1 MQQFQYQH
9 TTQYFE
15 THGQGAPVV
24 LLHGF
29 GFDATIWKHQIAALA
44 TSYQCIVPYLPGIKE
59 GSSLTGKIEA
69 SLTDYNDVVVALL
82 DHLHVSAAV
91 IIGHSMGGYIAAAMA
106 ASHPKRVKA
115 IGFVHSTTYADSAEK
130 KENRRKA
137 IAVMEQYGGASF
149 LQSIMPNFFGAAFKN
164 EHPEVVAACI
174 DNSNIFPTITLQA
187 YYYAMMMRPDNSSV
201 LQLKKPVLWIAGTE
215 DGAVPL
221 NDILQQAAMAELTY
235 IHVLPAV
242 GHMGMLEAPQQ
253 VNQYL
258 LAFLKGVHA

>member
-15 THGQGAPVV
+15 TYGQGAPVV

-29 GFDATIWKHQIAALA
+29 GFDATIWKHQVAALA
-44 TSYQCIVPYLPGIKE
+44 TSYQCIVPYLPGIIT
-59 GSSLTGKIEA
+59 GSALTGKIEA
-69 SLTDYNDVVVALL
+69 ALTDYSDVVIALL

-91 IIGHSMGGYIAAAMA
+91 IIGHSMGGYIAAAIA
-106 ASHPKRVKA
+106 ATHPERVRA
-115 IGFVHSTTYADSAEK
+115 MGFVHSTTYADSAEK

-149 LQSIMPNFFGAAFKN
+149 LRSIMPNFFGETFKN
-164 EHPEVVAACI
+164 AHPEVVTACI
-174 DNSNIFPTITLQA
+174 DNTSRYPTLTLQA
-187 YYYAMMMRPDNSSV
+187 YYYAMMMRPDSSHV
-201 LQLKKPVLWIAGTE
+201 LALRKPVLWIAGTE

-242 GHMGMLEAPQQ
+242 GHMGMLEATPQ